1 MSDELGQL
9 ILGQTSA
16 PKGPATQAPLASS
29 GTRYAADINN
39 PSGLGWNGKTW
50 KAYDTP
56 EEGVADTQSLVTN
69 YLTNPQRNTPQA
81 FVGTWVNGDPTT
93 GANVQGGAYVAGLQK
108 ELANA
113 GVQLNPNGTIPNT
126 PEANAAITRAIIQHE
141 SAPQHVGKFLPLVSN
156 GAKPQTDAYAP
167 ADQAISLAQTAPA
180 APSLG
185 DLILGGTPEMPKATP
200 QAAPQ
205 APVAGAPQVTE
216 ETPSAVSQA
225 AGRKF
230 AEPVSQSG
238 IEQLSFKNLTPEQ
251 KAKGEEKVANAAGN
265 VDAVLAMPAGL
276 VKSLAT
282 AYMYLGDRAMPGAFP
297 LEKREAIANS
307 IGSALTPEVAKHLG
321 IDPNSKGYQEA
332 LLQRIGQIFEKGID
346 YAADKTGLPKSDL
359 EAFANL
365 LPFTLPKI
373 KIKGAVESIKE
384 QFAIKKGEA
393 KPVGERIEPTTGVSE
408 VPIDTPEIRALS
420 EKLDANRIK
429 YDELTAAA
437 EKFPENTP
445 ERMAAQQKANDFFD
459 KNVDPLFNQLEKLE
473 RNSVTPQRGVMPETN
488 VPVEQLTPQ
497 ESVAGNL
504 QQQFAQK
511 KMEQM
516 PVGVAVN
523 EPVVQ
528 PVAPIA
534 PATTQVST
542 LSGAGAAEIKQPNL
556 RQARANE
563 LDVPIQLSK
572 DQATRDPADVRFARE
587 TAKDPVLGAK
597 LQAKYA
603 EDNAKL
609 QQNLDIAIEKTG
621 AELTGINPGDL
632 ADRIVKTVEPERRR
646 RYGEVNTAYTAAR
659 NAGEMSTPIE
669 INPIVQYLD
678 KNSSAATNA
687 PVLTSVAAELKK
699 LAKDKDTLSI
709 NDLEEVRKMVN
720 NIAEPGTP
728 NGHYGKEIN
737 RLIDRLT
744 ENQGGDLYKQARKL
758 NAEFMTEF
766 ENTPVIRNLT
776 AMKRGTTQRV
786 VALEDL
792 VEKSLIRGSLD
803 DVKQLFGSFERMGPA
818 GESLAKELRGF
829 VAEKIKADATK
840 GVSRDINGKPY
851 LSTQALDKIIVD
863 LDKSGKLDYIFGKN
877 QADKFRTINEVT
889 KDLQT
894 VPVGTTNPSGTA
906 STLLATMAEMG
917 AQTAMTGVPLPVAMV
932 ARHLYGKRQTTK
944 KLNKIQEFLDYGKN
958 L

>member
-16 PKGPATQAPLASS
+16 PKGPTTQAPLASS

-50 KAYDTP
+50 KAYETP

-69 YLTNPQRNTPQA
+69 YLNNPQRNTPQS

-93 GANVQGGAYVAGLQK
+93 GANVQGGAYVAKMQK
-108 ELANA
+108 ELADA

-141 SAPQHVGKFLPLVSN
+141 SAPQHVGKFLPLVSS
-156 GAKPQTDAYAP
+156 GPKPQTDAYAP
-167 ADQAISLAQTAPA
+167 ADKAISLAQTAPA
-180 APSLG
+180 TPSLG
-185 DLILGGTPEMPKATP
+185 DLILGGTPEMPQAAP
-200 QAAPQ
+200 QSAPQ
-205 APVAGAPQVTE
+205 APVVATPQATE

-276 VKSLAT
+276 IKSLAT
-282 AYMYLGDRAMPGAFP
+282 AYMYLGERAMPGAFP
-297 LEKREAIANS
+297 LEKREALANS
-307 IGSALTPEVAKHLG
+307 IGSALTPEVATRLG
-321 IDPNSKGYQEA
+321 IDPNSKGYQGA

-365 LPFTLPKI
+365 LPFALPKI
-373 KIKGAVESIKE
+373 PVKGAVESIKE
-384 QFAIKKGEA
+384 QFSA
-393 KPVGERIEPTTGVSE
+393 KQPGAPRFEPKLEPT
-408 VPIDTPEIRALS
+408 L
-420 EKLDANRIK
+420 
-429 YDELTAAA
+429 
-437 EKFPENTP
+437 
-445 ERMAAQQKANDFFD
+445 
-459 KNVDPLFNQLEKLE
+459 
-473 RNSVTPQRGVMPETN
+473 
-488 VPVEQLTPQ
+488 EQLTPQ
-497 ESVAGNL
+497 EPAAAGNL
-504 QQQFAQK
+504 QQQFVQK
-511 KMEQM
+511 KMEQV
-516 PVGVAVN
+516 PVGVAAN
-523 EPVVQ
+523 EPVAQ
-528 PVAPIA
+528 PAAPIA
-534 PATTQVST
+534 PPTQASS
-542 LSGAGAAEIKQPNL
+542 LSGAGAAEVKQPNL

-587 TAKDPVLGAK
+587 TAKDPVLGTK

-669 INPIVQYLD
+669 ISPIVQYLD

-744 ENQGGDLYKQARKL
+744 ENQGGDLYKQARRL

-818 GESLAKELRGF
+818 GESIAKELRGF

-840 GVSRDINGKPY
+840 GVTRDINGRPY
-851 LSTQALDKIIVD
+851 LSTQALDRIIVD
-863 LDKSGKLDYIFGKN
+863 LDKSGKLDYIFGKG

>member
-56 EEGVADTQSLVTN
+56 EEGVADTQLLVTN

-108 ELANA
+108 ELAKA

-141 SAPQHVGKFLPLVSN
+141 SAPQHVGKFLPLVSS

-180 APSLG
+180 TPSLG
-185 DLILGGTPEMPKATP
+185 DLILGNTPEMPQAAP

-205 APVAGAPQVTE
+205 APTAVAPQVTE

-238 IEQLSFKNLTPEQ
+238 IEQLPAKNLTPEQ
-251 KAKGEEKVANAAGN
+251 QAKGEQKIANVAGN
-265 VDAVLAMPAGL
+265 VDAILAMPAGL

-282 AYMYLGDRAMPGAFP
+282 AYMYLGERAMPGAFP
-297 LEKREAIANS
+297 LEKREAIANE
-307 IGSALTPEVAKHLG
+307 IGSALTPEVAKRLG
-321 IDPNSKGYQEA
+321 VDPNSKGYQDA
-332 LLQRIGQIFEKGID
+332 LLQKIGQLFEKGID
-346 YAADKTGLPKSDL
+346 YAAEKTGLPKSDL
-359 EAFANL
+359 EAFTNL
-365 LPFTLPKI
+365 LPFALPKI
-373 KIKGAVESIKE
+373 PVKGAVESIKE
-384 QFAIKKGEA
+384 QFSA
-393 KPVGERIEPTTGVSE
+393 KQPGAPRFEPKLEPT
-408 VPIDTPEIRALS
+408 L
-420 EKLDANRIK
+420 
-429 YDELTAAA
+429 
-437 EKFPENTP
+437 
-445 ERMAAQQKANDFFD
+445 
-459 KNVDPLFNQLEKLE
+459 
-473 RNSVTPQRGVMPETN
+473 
-488 VPVEQLTPQ
+488 EQLTPQ
-497 ESVAGNL
+497 EPTAAGNL
-504 QQQFAQK
+504 QQQFVQK
-511 KMEQM
+511 KMEQV
-516 PVGVAVN
+516 PVGVAAN
-523 EPVVQ
+523 EPVAQ
-528 PVAPIA
+528 PAAPIA
-534 PATTQVST
+534 SPTQASS
-542 LSGAGAAEIKQPNL
+542 LSGAGAAEVKQPNL

-632 ADRIVKTVEPERRR
+632 ADRIVKTVEPERKR

-669 INPIVQYLD
+669 ISPIVQYLD

-687 PVLTSVAAELKK
+687 PVLTSVSAELKK

-818 GESLAKELRGF
+818 GESIARELRGF

-840 GVSRDINGKPY
+840 GVSRDINGRPY
-851 LSTQALDKIIVD
+851 LSTQALDRIIVD
-863 LDKSGKLDYIFGKN
+863 LDKSGKLDYIFGKG

>member
-93 GANVQGGAYVAGLQK
+93 GANVQGGAYVAKMQK
-108 ELANA
+108 ELADA

-141 SAPQHVGKFLPLVSN
+141 SAPQHVGKFLPLVSS

-167 ADQAISLAQTAPA
+167 ADKAISLAQTAPA

-185 DLILGGTPEMPKATP
+185 DLILGGTPEMPQAAP

-384 QFAIKKGEA
+384 QFAA
-393 KPVGERIEPTTGVSE
+393 KQPGAPRFEPKLEPT
-408 VPIDTPEIRALS
+408 L
-420 EKLDANRIK
+420 
-429 YDELTAAA
+429 
-437 EKFPENTP
+437 
-445 ERMAAQQKANDFFD
+445 
-459 KNVDPLFNQLEKLE
+459 
-473 RNSVTPQRGVMPETN
+473 
-488 VPVEQLTPQ
+488 EQLTPQ
-497 ESVAGNL
+497 EPAAAGNL

-511 KMEQM
+511 KIEQM
-516 PVGVAVN
+516 PVGVAAN
-523 EPVVQ
+523 EPVAQ
-528 PVAPIA
+528 PAAPIA
-534 PATTQVST
+534 PPTTQAST

-632 ADRIVKTVEPERRR
+632 ADRIVKTVEPERKR

-669 INPIVQYLD
+669 ISPIVQYLD

-687 PVLTSVAAELKK
+687 PVLTSVSAELKK

-818 GESLAKELRGF
+818 GESIAKELRGF

-840 GVSRDINGKPY
+840 GVTRDINGRPY
-851 LSTQALDKIIVD
+851 LSTQALDRIIVD